1 MLKCKKILINL
12 TIAIFLASISSLQ
25 AKTWRLEENQS
36 WDLIA
41 TNNKEKFLTEISD
54 AQKMVDDCKTKA
66 ARKEFKDIKENHSEF
81 SGPDLDLFIK
91 AELLLS
97 QKKLTESARN
107 YDKLLTKYS
116 ESLLSN
122 KAVNREY
129 EIGMTFLDGRKK
141 IVLGLI
147 PIAGYEEGISI
158 LEKMIDHAGID
169 KQISIDASVAI
180 AKNYE
185 KREKFNEA
193 YLKWWEIYSLVKKD
207 DIINR
212 DALLGMAKAEF
223 AIYNRNPESKKPFY
237 DGSCLLTA
245 KTYFEMLKSNY
256 PEYAQEIGVSETLNV
271 ISEELAHK
279 ELSIGLY
286 YQRTGNKQS
295 ANLYFDMVISDW
307 PKSRSAETAQNM
319 LDKNNES

>member
-1 MLKCKKILINL
+1 
-12 TIAIFLASISSLQ
+12 
-25 AKTWRLEENQS
+25 
-36 WDLIA
+36 
-41 TNNKEKFLTEISD
+41 
-54 AQKMVDDCKTKA
+54 MVDDGKTKA
-66 ARKEFKDIKENHSEF
+66 ARKEFKHIKENHSEF

-147 PIAGYEEGISI
+147 PISGYEEGISI

-169 KQISIDASVAI
+169 EQISIDASVAI

-223 AIYNRNPESKKPFY
+223 SIYNRNPESKKPFY
-237 DGSCLLTA
+237 DASCLLTA

-295 ANLYFDMVISDW
+295 ANLYFDMVISNW